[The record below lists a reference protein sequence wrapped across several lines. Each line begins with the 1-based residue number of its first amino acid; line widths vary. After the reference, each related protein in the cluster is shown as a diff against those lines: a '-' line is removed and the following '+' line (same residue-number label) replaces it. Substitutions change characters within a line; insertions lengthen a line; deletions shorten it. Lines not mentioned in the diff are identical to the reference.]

1 MFVYKKLKASDVSIT
16 PSEAHKQ
23 YSYDSSS
30 AGTNGLTFNTALW
43 TSESKAHYS
52 SNNLAG
58 NFQNHRKYF
67 QLDKIFYRDYIT
79 DNANLIPDVN
89 YIKQERRLY
98 DKVNILS
105 IPQNL
110 FGSRI
115 HPTTFN
121 LTGSFNN
128 GNTSIG
134 IVDDGLGNIYPTT
147 YTLGNTNWPS
157 EKGRLVYIGPVKG
170 FKKKDLTVDNETGN
184 QIVNSDSTFTLNNV
198 YDDSYYL
205 NQVDYNNVTFEGD
218 TPLLGLNFDSVK
230 GGYLRLDHSEL
241 YNFGFNDDFNISF
254 YLDYNPTELYNE
266 LAGFSPDSDRYR
278 RVIAKADVK
287 TIIPTP
293 EEGRSETL
301 STFTSGNLQPVDVP
315 AEDKFPFKIE
325 LDLRAS
331 INKGSGSLSFSRS
344 TGTEI
349 VTITDPIAIFT
360 DPGGSE
366 LGTLSKLV
374 HISCQKNGDLLE
386 IYRNGI
392 KVASGSDLNPNLC
405 KGIPPT
411 NEANVYV
418 GMKPTLSNDG
428 ETYSQDYG
436 TNFLSGT
443 GEKDI
448 KLSQLMVWDSALS
461 ETQIQNVSESITGT
475 PYIGNIFY
483 DEGFVTINHPS
494 YSDIL
499 QQYSSSNQSITLNP
513 TYGDENNFDVVV
525 NVTDAEAFKTNVTAF
540 NQEQKIFSSDYS
552 ELLLGGNVNKITI
565 PGGSATG
572 SLLQTTNF
580 DYILTANE
588 TEQIW
593 NGTIKIENVSSSFI
607 TYSLDSDT
615 AANNPFTPSGSTV
628 GFVDK
633 GSYLFLSSST
643 TTNTQNV
650 TLVINSSSLF
660 FEDFI
665 LGGGPGASAHNN
677 ISETKFSFASDN
689 DGGVAG
695 FNFTSGPSTGVMRI
709 FGENNQIHLYDGIGP
724 FKTNAS
730 TQNIG
735 SSFETITFNSNFSFT
750 PFAGVGGTPQ
760 IISQPGLVADFSNNR
775 LEVADYIDQAIHDG
789 TQIFIQAGITV
800 GPHGVGGFQQD
811 IDVQL
816 QRSTNNGSSWSTIK
830 TGTFLSNPIVDQSFT
845 MISGPWDPEQG
856 YLYRLRARS
865 NSVGLGVDS
874 SDVKG
879 GTVSA
884 PLTFLRGINQTVD
897 PGFKNFGAVESETW
911 TTTAE
916 GYYKVRIENLRTDND
931 NYGGDPDEPLNKGA
945 NPDMTNPT
953 LGVAIQILK
962 NNSPIHCT
970 IIPKD
975 TNYGIFEHDFIEDS
989 IGGTYKIR
997 VYVCKDDATLNPPL
1011 TAFASNEGFQMG
1023 KTTVV
1028 GRDKTN
1034 TFTINPGLTNEFK
1047 TISPGNINNSSFNFD
1062 DSAGLSPDSTI
1073 IQTITS
1079 PGGSSST
1086 ITLSNQYTITSS
1098 IGATASYEDQSI
1110 VSASAELSIS
1120 ESAVYILKDFELGVD
1135 ETNGLSTLQP
1145 RLRINTNIGGN
1156 ITEYGPYVGP
1166 QNVPDI
1172 NFGVLTGSDSINM
1185 DLDIV
1190 QNFGSVGS
1198 PNYIV
1203 TATGDGVGYSIDN
1216 LNIDAIFPTSSITK
1230 VTGPSFPSTI
1240 DSINFFSAHN
1250 FNEGDPRLP
1259 FTTGSITKNVT
1270 YINSNTLKLSEE
1282 LFITSSTTA
1291 NGTKTLGTVPIS
1303 ASLLIP
1309 AKSKTIYN
1317 RFLFDIGGFLPGSQA
1332 NIAVKLLDPSGTTIT
1347 SSLYP
1352 SNTISPLQFALNDFT
1367 SSANGNFNLSIYSSD
1382 SSFNPVDVTGS
1393 NEATSDYIGVKGIVS
1408 SSITSGSYIITKTS
1422 GDNFVSNTISV
1433 ALTSSHVNG
1442 GQFPGGSNFA
1452 SFTTGNLDLNVSE
1465 FISVEKIRTN
1475 QILFITQSSPSTG
1488 SVNLGNQYF
1497 LATSSVQNIGDS
1509 LDNPLLE
1516 GNFNYDNTNYN
1527 LTSVNGEYL
1536 TLDQNILVTTP
1547 TTLTLNY
1554 HTTASNDFTVNFK
1567 NSHLIFE
1574 HEYQCSIDEEEYNF
1588 TQNISVRKNKSNQST
1603 DLVDCITGSIDN
1615 SQVTLFKPYVTTVG
1629 LYDDD
1634 YNLLAVGKLAQ
1645 PVKTSEETD
1654 MTFIIRWDT

>member
-79 DNANLIPDVN
+79 DSANLIPDVN

-115 HPTTFN
+115 HPTTFS

-134 IVDDGLGNIYPTT
+134 IIDDGVGNIYPTT
-147 YTLGNTNWPS
+147 YTLGDANWPS

-170 FKKKDLTVDNETGN
+170 FKKKDLTIDNETGN
-184 QIVNSDSTFTLNNV
+184 EIVNSDSTFTLKNV
-198 YDDSYYL
+198 YDDSYYI
-205 NQVDYNNVTFEGD
+205 NQIDYNKVTFNSN
-218 TPLLGLNFDSVK
+218 TPLTFINTGTE
-230 GGYLRLDHSEL
+230 GHLRLDHDSK

-254 YLDYNPTELYNE
+254 YFKTSEI
-266 LAGFSPDSDRYR
+266 DSQ
-278 RVIAKADVK
+278 RVSGSADNGKYFFIAKSDTK
-287 TIIPTP
+287 TIIPAP
-293 EEGRSETL
+293 SEGQAETL
-301 STFTSGNLQPVDVP
+301 STFVSGNLQTIDVP
-315 AEDKFPFKIE
+315 AENAYPFKIYYTDNINE
-325 LDLRAS
+325 TGS
-331 INKGSGSLSFSRS
+331 IFFERSNGSLLTSISTPLFYSGS
-344 TGTEI
+344 TNEI
-349 VTITDPIAIFT
+349 IHISAQKT
-360 DPGGSE
+360 GSE
-366 LGTLSKLV
+366 LQIWKDGV
-374 HISCQKNGDLLE
+374 
-386 IYRNGI
+386 
-392 KVASGSDLNPNLC
+392 KVVSGSDIDPVIC
-405 KGIPPT
+405 KDQPPT
-411 NEANVYV
+411 NEANLYI
-418 GMKPTLSNDG
+418 GSRGNIDSYLNSN
-428 ETYSQDYG
+428 
-436 TNFLSGT
+436 
-443 GEKDI
+443 
-448 KLSQLMVWDSALS
+448 LSQIMIWDSALS
-461 ETQIQNVSESITGT
+461 TTQIQNISESITGT

-494 YSDIL
+494 YSDVL

-615 AANNPFTPSGSTV
+615 AADNPFTPSGSTV

-650 TLVINSSSLF
+650 TLVIDSSSLF

-735 SSFETITFNSNFSFT
+735 SSFETITFNSNFSYT

-789 TQIFIQAGITV
+789 TQIYIQAGITV

-816 QRSTNNGSSWSTIK
+816 QRSTNNGLSWSTIK

-845 MISGPWDPEQG
+845 MVSGPWDPEQG

-1120 ESAVYILKDFELGVD
+1120 ESAVYILKDFELGLD
-1135 ETNGLSTLQP
+1135 ETNGLSSLQP

-1156 ITEYGPYVGP
+1156 ITEYGPYVGT

-1216 LNIDAIFPTSSITK
+1216 LNIDAIFPTSSITRI
-1230 VTGPSFPSTI
+1230 TGPSFPSTI

-1250 FNEGDPRLP
+1250 FNEGDSRLP
-1259 FTTGSITKNVT
+1259 FTTGSITKDVT
-1270 YINSNTLKLSEE
+1270 YIDSNTLKLSEE

-1317 RFLFDIGGFLPGSQA
+1317 KFLFNIGGFLPGSQA

-1347 SSLYP
+1347 SSLYS

-1408 SSITSGSYIITKTS
+1408 SSVTSGSYIITKTS
-1422 GDNFVSNTISV
+1422 GDNFVSNAISV

-1475 QILFITQSSPSTG
+1475 QLLFITQSSPSTG